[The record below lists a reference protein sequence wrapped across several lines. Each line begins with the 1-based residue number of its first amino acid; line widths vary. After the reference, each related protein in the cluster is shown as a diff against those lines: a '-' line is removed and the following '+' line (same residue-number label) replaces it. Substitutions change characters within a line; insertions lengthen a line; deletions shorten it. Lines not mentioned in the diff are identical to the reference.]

1 MRDDEAFLR
10 AICDNPDDDLPRLI
24 YADFLDEHGD
34 GERAEFIRVQCEL
47 ARPVDDSQRF
57 AKLVVRS
64 EQLLLNHRRR
74 WLGPLDEFVGDA
86 FFRRGFVEQ
95 VSLSARAFL
104 AHAETIWQTAP
115 VRWLTVQEDAWE
127 EIDKLAASPHL
138 GRLRRLSMRDN
149 HLESY
154 EIGAL
159 LKSPHLTR
167 LVELDLSGNRLDAYA
182 LRSLAECPSVPGLRR
197 LEIGENAVTSAGLIA
212 LADSPFFRALKL
224 LNVEAA
230 NVGAAGVEALACQG
244 GLPNLEALD
253 LSRNRIG
260 RRGLRALIHGP
271 GLQRLHRLTLRDVYV
286 ARDQRAALI
295 RRFDRN
301 GCDFG

>member
-24 YADFLDEHGD
+24 YADFLDEHDD
-34 GERAEFIRVQCEL
+34 GERAELIRVQCEL
-47 ARPVDDSQRF
+47 ARPVGDSQRF

-74 WLGPLDEFVGDA
+74 WLGPLDEFVRDA
-86 FFRRGFVEQ
+86 VFRRGFVEQ
-95 VSLSARAFL
+95 ISLSARSFL
-104 AHAETIWQTAP
+104 VHAETIWRSAP
-115 VRWLTVQEDAWE
+115 VRWLTIQEDAWE

-138 GRLRRLSMRDN
+138 GRVSRLSLRDN

-154 EIGAL
+154 ETGAL

-167 LVELDLSGNRLDAYA
+167 LIELDLSGNRLDTYA
-182 LRSLAECPSVPGLRR
+182 LRSLAECPALPSLRR
-197 LEIGENAVTSAGLIA
+197 LEIGENAVASEGLIA
-212 LADSPFFRALKL
+212 LAESPYFRGLRL

-230 NVGAAGVEALACQG
+230 NIGAAGVEALACQG

-253 LSRNRIG
+253 LSSNRIG

-271 GLQRLHRLTLRDVYV
+271 GLQRLRRLTLRDVYL

-295 RRFDRN
+295 RRFERN